1 MSWQD
6 MENRKREMYIT
17 NKVVEVEEM
26 SRLEYVLSRGWKL
39 PEDEYDLKD
48 ERVYKVLYLDGYT
61 SMCPKDKFLE
71 DARKLNNLDFGLAL
85 ILIKRGFK
93 LARKGW
99 NGKGMFIYLVTGGNY
114 PVQMGAVKE
123 YADEQ
128 GTVKYNPYMAIKNVD
143 NSMSTWVP
151 SVNDCLA
158 EDWQVIGEEIDFHKI
173 LIKEKVKEFLT
184 R

>member
-1 MSWQD
+1 
-6 MENRKREMYIT
+6 
-17 NKVVEVEEM
+17 
-26 SRLEYVLSRGWKL
+26 
-39 PEDEYDLKD
+39 
-48 ERVYKVLYLDGYT
+48 
-61 SMCPKDKFLE
+61 
-71 DARKLNNLDFGLAL
+71 
-85 ILIKRGFK
+85 
-93 LARKGW
+93 
-99 NGKGMFIYLVTGGNY
+99 MFIYLVTGGNY